1 MIAERKVHMREF
13 IKYSNAYE
21 VDTQDRPER
30 NFVIG
35 KDDILNLT
43 IALETGNDVLEI
55 LEDQHIFR

>member
-1 MIAERKVHMREF
+1 MREF

-21 VDTQDRPER
+21 VDTQDRPDR

-43 IALETGNDVLEI
+43 IALETGNDVLDI

>member
-1 MIAERKVHMREF
+1 MREF
-13 IKYSNAYE
+13 IKYSHAYE
-21 VDTQDRPER
+21 VDTQDRPKR